1 MELKIKLK
9 SLPLA
14 LGSLLFVSSAYP
26 AGEHELQ
33 TNNETEAALTPIK
46 KPIAGIPGQERSIG
60 LRVAQAPAEPAEK
73 QAPTAEPAVKLPEMT
88 IGGKVKPISK
98 QTEKERYRLPQTT
111 ESMTREKLD
120 STVNLM
126 ATEDA
131 IKYMPSV
138 QVRSRYIG
146 DTNAPVGMRTS
157 GTSASARNLIYAD
170 GILLSSLL
178 GNNNTNTGSPRW
190 NTVSPAEI
198 ERIDIMYGPF
208 SAAYPGNSIGGV
220 INITTRMPDK
230 FEVGADAQ
238 SSWQTF
244 NLYGTKE
251 TYDTQRY
258 SGNIGHRYNDLSFR
272 FDYSHLDAH
281 SQPITF
287 ATALNSTGIQPG
299 SGASAG
305 QTIQSVTGAFAGAN
319 ATNAANQTLG
329 AGNINHTVQ
338 DNFKWKWAYDI
349 TPTIKIAYTLGMW
362 QNNAQSRTQSYLK
375 DANGNS
381 IQSGW
386 INIGG
391 RAFNLSPTN
400 SPTFTGTQTDQTT
413 WSHGMNLRS
422 NTGGKFDWELVGSVI
437 DLGKDTVRAPTVDPT
452 LAFAGN
458 APGRITSL
466 TGSGWHT
473 VDAKGIWRPN
483 VDLLGYHEISFGFHH
498 DQYTLKNPVF
508 NTSNWQSGNGQSIF
522 SNSTGKTQTEGYW
535 IQDAWDFH
543 EDWNF
548 TVGGRLENWHAY
560 DGFNATT
567 VNIPA
572 NGSLP
577 AHTELRTVDQANKS
591 AVNFSPKGKLTW
603 SPMDRVKIG
612 AAIGQ
617 AYRYATA
624 SELFQTTTVGLGAN
638 AISVNGNPNLRPE
651 DALASELSAE
661 YFRDKGRLRL
671 SLFQERIKN
680 AIFSQTGLITNPVDG
695 TTSQTTF
702 ISNVGEIDTY
712 GIEVS
717 GEKADAGIRGLDIVG
732 NFTWV
737 DSRINSN
744 FASDEAAAALKD
756 ESSALATNPN
766 TRVPSTG
773 KHQPRLPT
781 WRANAIVTYRA
792 NEKLTASVSVRYSSG
807 QFGQLNNSDTNGFA
821 YTGITSYVVADLIAK
836 YKITRQLTA
845 IGGIN
850 NVNNDKYWIFHPF
863 PQRTFFAQLKFNY

>member
-1 MELKIKLK
+1 MKPNIKLK
-9 SLPLA
+9 SMPFALA
-14 LGSLLFVSSAYP
+14 SLLCVSSVGAT
-26 AGEHELQ
+26 AEHGSQAKDEVEAEL
-33 TNNETEAALTPIK
+33 APIK
-46 KPIAGIPGQERSIG
+46 KPLAGTPMTPMPASSAGTEIAQTPPG
-60 LRVAQAPAEPAEK
+60 AAEK
-73 QAPTAEPAVKLPEMT
+73 QAPTGEPAVKLPEMT

-126 ATEDA
+126 STEDA

-287 ATALNSTGIQPG
+287 ATALNSTTAAN
-299 SGASAG
+299 SGD
-305 QTIQSVTGAFAGAN
+305 TVVTGAFAGAN
-319 ATNAANQTLG
+319 ATNAPNQTLG

-362 QNNAQSRTQSYLK
+362 QNNANSNTQSYLR
-375 DANGNS
+375 DAAGNPV
-381 IQSGW
+381 QSGFV
-386 INIGG
+386 NIGG
-391 RAFNLSPTN
+391 RRYNLSAPN
-400 SPTFTGTQTDQTT
+400 SPTFAGNQTDQTT

-422 NTGGKFDWELVGSVI
+422 NTGGIFDWELAGSVI

-466 TGSGWHT
+466 SGSGWHT
-473 VDAKGIWRPN
+473 VDAKGIWRPS
-483 VDLLGYHEISFGFHH
+483 VELLGYHEISFGFHH
-498 DQYTLKNPVF
+498 DLYTLKNPVF

-572 NGSLP
+572 NGSTP

-624 SELFQTTTVGLGAN
+624 SELFQTTTVGSGAS

-661 YFRDKGRLRL
+661 YFPDKGRLRL

-680 AIFSQTGLITNPVDG
+680 AIFSQTGLITANG
-695 TTSQTTF
+695 TTSQATF

-717 GEKADAGIRGLDIVG
+717 GEKTDAGIKGLDILG

-744 FASDEAAAALKD
+744 HDADAAAAALGPT
-756 ESSALATNPN
+756 AANPN
-766 TRVPSTG
+766 AAVPSTG
-773 KHQPRLPT
+773 KRQPRLPT
-781 WRANAIVTYRA
+781 WRANAIITYRA

-836 YKITRQLTA
+836 YKITRQWTA

-863 PQRTFFAQLKFNY
+863 PQRTFFAQLRFNY

>member
-1 MELKIKLK
+1 MKPNIKLK
-9 SLPLA
+9 SMPFALA
-14 LGSLLFVSSAYP
+14 SLLCVSSVWATD
-26 AGEHELQ
+26 EHGSQAKDEVEAEL
-33 TNNETEAALTPIK
+33 APIK
-46 KPIAGIPGQERSIG
+46 KPLAATPMTPMPARSAGTEIAQT
-60 LRVAQAPAEPAEK
+60 PAGVAEK
-73 QAPTAEPAVKLPEMT
+73 QAPTDEPAVKLPEMT
-88 IGGKVKPISK
+88 IGGKVKPISR

-131 IKYMPSV
+131 IKYMPSI

-178 GNNNTNTGSPRW
+178 GNNNSNTGSPRW

-208 SAAYPGNSIGGV
+208 SAAYAGNSIGGV

-287 ATALNSTGIQPG
+287 ATALNSATAAN
-299 SGASAG
+299 SGD
-305 QTIQSVTGAFAGAN
+305 TVVTGAFAGAN
-319 ATNAANQTLG
+319 ATNAPNQTLG

-362 QNNAQSRTQSYLK
+362 QNNASSRTQSYLR
-375 DANGNS
+375 DAAGNPV
-381 IQSGW
+381 QSGFV
-386 INIGG
+386 NIGG
-391 RAFNLSPTN
+391 KRYNLSTPN
-400 SPTFTGTQTDQTT
+400 SPTFAGNQTDQTT

-437 DLGKDTVRAPTVDPT
+437 DLGRDTVRAPTVDPT

-473 VDAKGIWRPN
+473 VDAKGIWRPS

-498 DQYTLKNPVF
+498 DLYTLKNPVF

-548 TVGGRLENWHAY
+548 TVGGRLESWHAY
-560 DGFNATT
+560 DGVNTTT
-567 VNIPA
+567 VN
-572 NGSLP
+572 GSLQ
-577 AHTELRTVDQANKS
+577 TINQANKS

-624 SELFQTTTVGLGAN
+624 SELFQTTTVGTGTT

-661 YFRDKGRLRL
+661 YFPDKGRLRL

-680 AIFSQTGLITNPVDG
+680 AIFSQTGLITANG
-695 TTSQTTF
+695 TTSQATF

-717 GEKADAGIRGLDIVG
+717 GEKADAGIKGLDILG

-744 FASDEAAAALKD
+744 HDADAAAAALGPT
-756 ESSALATNPN
+756 AANPN
-766 TRVPSTG
+766 AAVPSTG
-773 KHQPRLPT
+773 KRQPRLPT

-807 QFGQLNNSDTNGFA
+807 QFGQLNNTDTNGFA

-836 YKITRQLTA
+836 YKITKQLTA